1 MHEWDGCMSER
12 MVIATKLMIKTQYLT
27 RNQVV
32 KGTGTVWQA
41 VSPPSRS
48 EFAEAEIGSWV
59 YRRVR

>member
-1 MHEWDGCMSER
+1 MSER